1 MTAHATTH
9 MTTRID
15 GQRSPVRVNSRNG
28 YRQRPWDTRAGTI
41 DPAIQRLRSGSAFPE
56 WLPSVTRVRPTVTAC
71 QYCSKARSKHPS
83 RKARSARV
91 PLSALLAMR
100 RFSLPRQ
107 REAGQAARHGCG
119 DRVVLRVSSPCLVAD
134 CGPVR
139 IS

>member
-15 GQRSPVRVNSRNG
+15 GQRWPVRVNSRNG

-56 WLPSVTRVRPTVTAC
+56 WLPSVTSCASNGDCLPVLLEGPVE
-71 QYCSKARSKHPS
+71 SSS
-83 RKARSARV
+83 RKERSARV
-91 PLSALLAMR
+91 PLSASLAMR
-100 RFSLPRQ
+100 RSSLPRQ

-119 DRVVLRVSSPCLVAD
+119 DRVVLCVSSSCLVAD